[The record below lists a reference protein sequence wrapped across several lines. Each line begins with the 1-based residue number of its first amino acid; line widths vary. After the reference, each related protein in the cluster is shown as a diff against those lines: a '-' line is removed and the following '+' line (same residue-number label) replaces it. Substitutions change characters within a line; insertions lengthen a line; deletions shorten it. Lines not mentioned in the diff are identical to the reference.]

1 MDFEF
6 TSEQTQLADA
16 VRRYIDRDY
25 GFETRKRIVAS
36 PQGTSG
42 EVWAKLVDLGLT
54 ALPMPEAQGGFGGQA
69 ADLLPVMH
77 ELGRGLIAE
86 PYFATVFAAEFV
98 KRARVD
104 LVGDAGSGRR
114 GAIVAGVA
122 DGSLRMAAALTE
134 LTSRYDLFDVATCAT
149 GTAGGYALSGR
160 KPVVPFG
167 AHADHLVVS
176 ARISEPGSSGDHDGF
191 ALFVIDARAQGVTR
205 RDMRTLDGQRVADLA
220 FDRVAVGGEALLARG
235 AAARE
240 LLDAVSDYGIALLA
254 AEAIGVME
262 ALNAATLEYAKTR
275 KQFGQAIG
283 RFQVLQHRLVDM
295 FMHFEQARSMAYLA
309 AARVDSGNALER
321 RRAVSAAKVRIGQA
335 ARYIGQ
341 QAVQIHGGMGV
352 TDELPAAHLFKR
364 LTMIELTLGDS
375 DHHLQRF
382 IATANAARV
391 AGESDDGEREAAALF
406 QRAA

>member
-54 ALPMPEAQGGFGGQA
+54 ALPMPEAHGGFGGKA
-69 ADLLPVMH
+69 VDLLPVMH
-77 ELGRGLIAE
+77 ELGRGLIAQ
-86 PYFATVFAAEFV
+86 PYFATLFAAEFI
-98 KRARVD
+98 KRALVD
-104 LVGDAGSGRR
+104 ASRDTGGDTR
-114 GAIVAGVA
+114 GAILDGVA
-122 DGSLRMAAALTE
+122 DGSIKMAAALTE
-134 LTSRYDLFDVATCAT
+134 ARSRYDLFDVATSAT
-149 GTAGGYALSGR
+149 GIADGYALSGR
-160 KPVVPFG
+160 KAVVPFG
-167 AHADHLVVS
+167 AQADRLIVS
-176 ARISEPGSSGDHDGF
+176 ARMRDHDAGRGDQGL
-191 ALFVIDARAQGVTR
+191 ALFVVDARAKGITR
-205 RDMRTLDGQRVADLA
+205 RDVRTLDGQRVADIV
-220 FDRVAVGGEALLARG
+220 FDDVAVGGEALLARG

-240 LLDAVSDYGIALLA
+240 LLDAVADYGIALLA
-254 AEAIGVME
+254 GEAIGAME

-382 IATANAARV
+382 IATAKAARI